1 MFTWKPETWTQFAS
15 LLWWNIKA
23 IQKAFLFLQFLTEV
37 WELISHLCIYI
48 YKWLVDFWTI
58 CINFDCWEAIHAP
71 WACFFHCY
79 DYYCCYHYA
88 CQFQPQHHSAQITH
102 CSSSVR
108 VPTVS
113 AWPLWLQGLKIW
125 HAGCPSEVPSPAAL
139 HPGHCHGEDLI
150 SVSKPRNGVAHTT
163 VSFELVMFYDG
174 QHFWHLF
181 HSACTRFLFSALCCS
196 GLLTLRNWNPPPLSS
211 SSIATL

>member
-1 MFTWKPETWTQFAS
+1 MFTWKTETWTQFAS
-15 LLWWNIKA
+15 LLRWNIKA
-23 IQKAFLFLQFLTEV
+23 IQKAFLFLQRLTEV
-37 WELISHLCIYI
+37 WELISHSY
-48 YKWLVDFWTI
+48 I
-58 CINFDCWEAIHAP
+58 CIHKKKKKNFHCLIGSLLNHLYQFCLWEVTNAP

-88 CQFQPQHHSAQITH
+88 CQFQPQHHSTQITR

-108 VPTVS
+108 VLTVS

-139 HPGHCHGEDLI
+139 HPGHCQGEDLI
-150 SVSKPRNGVAHTT
+150 SVSKPRNIVAHTT

-181 HSACTRFLFSALCCS
+181 HSACTRFFSTRS
-196 GLLTLRNWNPPPLSS
+196 LLLWTVDPP
-211 SSIATL
+211 